1 MESSTKDILCKRL
14 VQLRTER
21 GWSQYDLMEKMFLS
35 QRSISKIEKGNCT
48 LSNLIQLAD
57 LYEVSLDYITGR
69 SAERRFN
76 PHDLD
81 ELTVD
86 IIEQLNSFT
95 TTEKKNLLQHL
106 KLANTLKSDETTT
119 E

>member
-21 GWSQYDLMEKMFLS
+21 GWLQYDLMEKMFLS

-57 LYEVSLDYITGR
+57 LYEVSLDYIQVALPREDLTSSVWTR
-69 SAERRFN
+69 LRWTSA
-76 PHDLD
+76 
-81 ELTVD
+81 
-86 IIEQLNSFT
+86 SSS
-95 TTEKKNLLQHL
+95 
-106 KLANTLKSDETTT
+106 TL
-119 E
+119 